1 MIKNTKDK
9 ITIKNMVVGKK
20 IFLTSGIVLSSLCLS
35 LPVKADSYFNDYASI
50 YYDVSE
56 KVKGEFDPVFEE
68 FYNTGTVNID
78 NNSYDIKDLYVKTM
92 EDDKNYLTM
101 AGEKKD
107 LLTSLPISGEQK
119 STLAFRK
126 TSFIYD
132 IYKDGYI
139 NDNTLEIDNEELKD
153 YLDNWDMKE
162 QSEVKSLKIEQ
173 EANKEYHEQYGKR
186 R

>member
-9 ITIKNMVVGKK
+9 ITIKNMVLRKK
-20 IFLTSGIVLSSLCLS
+20 IFLTSGIVLSSLCFS
-35 LPVKADSYFNDYASI
+35 LPVKATSPFNDYASI

-56 KVKGEFDPVFEE
+56 KIKGEFDPVFEE

-78 NNSYDIKDLYVKTM
+78 DADYGIKDLYVKTM
-92 EDDKNYLTM
+92 EDDKNYLTI

-107 LLTSLPISGEQK
+107 LLTSLPLSGEQK

-139 NDNTLEIDNEELKD
+139 NDNTLEITKEKLRN

-186 R
+186 G

>member
-9 ITIKNMVVGKK
+9 ITIKNMIAGKK

-50 YYDVSE
+50 YYDASE
-56 KVKGEFDPVFEE
+56 EVKGEFDPIFEE

-78 NNSYDIKDLYVKTM
+78 DNSYAIKDLYVKTM

-139 NDNTLEIDNEELKD
+139 NDNTLEIDKEKLKD